1 MAIPLRVVE
10 SILLKIPN
18 SELRNDLSTKNKKVF
33 KINQSVIIIPVKGIS
48 TDHLREILN
57 EQLEMS
63 WWHIDY
69 IFGQNGIR

>member
-18 SELRNDLSTKNKKVF
+18 SELRDDLSTKNKKVF